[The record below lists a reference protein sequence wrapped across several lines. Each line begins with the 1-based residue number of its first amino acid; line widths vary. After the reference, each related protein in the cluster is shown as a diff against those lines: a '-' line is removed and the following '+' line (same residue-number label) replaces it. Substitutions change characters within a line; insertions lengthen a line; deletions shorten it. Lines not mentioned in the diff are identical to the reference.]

1 MGGGKAEMGFDT
13 NWIAIFS
20 RMYLP
25 KDKQITE
32 VFLVGSQP
40 CKILP
45 KSLLLLDNGNLVVS
59 SYSS

>member
-1 MGGGKAEMGFDT
+1 MGFDT